1 MTKANSMEKAHIDQE
16 IDREVAMGAKT
27 WNWRLVAA
35 MLLSG
40 LVAIV
45 SGAYLLTA

>member
-1 MTKANSMEKAHIDQE
+1 MENSHIDQE
-16 IDREVAMGAKT
+16 MHQETAMGSMAGK
-27 WNWRLVAA
+27 WRLVAA

-40 LVAIV
+40 VVAIV

>member
-1 MTKANSMEKAHIDQE
+1 MGKINIDQQLSQRTAL
-16 IDREVAMGAKT
+16 DSASGK
-27 WNWRLVAA
+27 WRLVVA

-40 LVAIV
+40 IVAIV

>member
-1 MTKANSMEKAHIDQE
+1 MGKVQIDQE
-16 IDREVAMGAKT
+16 IDREVAIGAKT
-27 WNWRLVAA
+27 GNWRLVAA

-40 LVAIV
+40 LVAFV

>member
-1 MTKANSMEKAHIDQE
+1 MEKVHIAQE
-16 IDREVAMGAKT
+16 IDREIAMGAKT
-27 WNWRLVAA
+27 GNWRLIAA